1 MLDLGQSESRR
12 GGWWW
17 KDHSRKARVLS
28 DSKTFMDGMSPV
40 ERCQR
45 KEGKLWCWQEDQ
57 PFMILQKMQLA
68 AILSVDMYGSGQE
81 AT

>member
-28 DSKTFMDGMSPV
+28 DSNTFMDGMSPV
-40 ERCQR
+40 QCGQHAIV
-45 KEGKLWCWQEDQ
+45 KLWWAKDYR